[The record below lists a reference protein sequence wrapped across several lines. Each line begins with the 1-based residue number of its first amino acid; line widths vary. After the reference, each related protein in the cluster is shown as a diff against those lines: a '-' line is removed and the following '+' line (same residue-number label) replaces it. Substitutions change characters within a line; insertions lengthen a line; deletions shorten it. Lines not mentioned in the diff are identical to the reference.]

1 VRRGGR
7 RYVYLRLVESYRDE
21 DRLLPQRGR
30 YKLSAGEVVVALIA
44 SRLASPSPL
53 YDVAGWASGAA
64 LQELFGIAAALL
76 NDDRL
81 GRSLEALCPR
91 SEELRGAVVLR
102 AIERFGLDAA
112 RLHLDLTA
120 LRVAGAYEDSALV
133 ARGWGPD
140 RRVARQLRALQAAS
154 PEGVPLYLRLGPP
167 RPRS

>member
-1 VRRGGR
+1 MSLGC
-7 RYVYLRLVESYRDE
+7 L
-21 DRLLPQRGR
+21 
-30 YKLSAGEVVVALIA
+30 ALIA
-44 SRLASPSPL
+44 GRLASPSPL

-91 SEELRGAVVLR
+91 SGELRGAVVLR

-112 RLHLDLTA
+112 RRHLDLTA